1 MKNPLK
7 VKKNQHYVPQSYL
20 RRFTIDGEKSLIWT
34 FDKNKFEF
42 DKLRS
47 SVNKICSEDYYY
59 YQQDNKGGFDHIK
72 LEDSI
77 SEVEKIGNDVIIKI
91 VNSSSMPFA
100 TISEK
105 ERAEFGFYISLML
118 TRDPAF
124 RDCINALYGSMA
136 ASTLRSMYENGDFP
150 EVPNILDEMIESKGI
165 ENVINTEVFS
175 SVSLQGMIEAA
186 RQISLINIEKEWV
199 FKVAPSGHEFITS
212 DTPIS
217 FSSASGLVREL
228 GPGHPDAKIMFPIS
242 KKITLVIAGC
252 RGNKDMSF
260 NACRAS
266 EVEVINQQ
274 VADTANNYIF
284 CSDRYDWV
292 PRIITNKT
300 GQKLVVNT
308 NNSGFSIVN
317 NPYKKQKYKKQK

>member
-42 DKLRS
+42 EKLRS

-59 YQQDNKGGFDHIK
+59 YQQDNEGGFDHIK
-72 LEDSI
+72 LEGSL

-91 VNSSSMPFA
+91 INSFAMPYA

-118 TRDPAF
+118 TRGPAF
-124 RDCINALYGSMA
+124 RDCINALYGSMTS
-136 ASTLRSMYENGDFP
+136 STLRSMYENGDFP
-150 EVPNILDEMIESKGI
+150 EAPSILGEMIESKGI
-165 ENVINTEVFS
+165 ENVINAEVFS

-186 RQISLINIEKEWV
+186 SQISLVNIEKEWV

-212 DTPIS
+212 DTPVS

-228 GPGHPDAKIMFPIS
+228 GPGHPDAKIIFPIS
-242 KKITLVIAGC
+242 KKITLVIIGC

-266 EVEVINQQ
+266 EVEAINQQ

-292 PRIITNKT
+292 PRIITNRT

-308 NNSGFSIVN
+308 SNSEFSVVD
-317 NPYKKQKYKKQK
+317 NPYKKRN